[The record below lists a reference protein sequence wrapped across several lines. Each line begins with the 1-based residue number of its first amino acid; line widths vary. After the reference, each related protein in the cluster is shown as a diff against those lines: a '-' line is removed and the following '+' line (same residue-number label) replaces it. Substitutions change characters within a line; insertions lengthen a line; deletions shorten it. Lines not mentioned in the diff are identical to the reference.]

1 MDYSSDLRTRTASN
15 STLTDA
21 AVADAFHSYLKSS
34 LAQARAERLIDADM
48 LATAEADQLMITGPA
63 LCLYFAALRCT
74 TNPPSV
80 PLPRPR
86 KAQRDDSGPPPA
98 PVDLS
103 FENCPPQFTS
113 FLRVWAGTV
122 PAIQSLAPEA
132 QHDLARII
140 CGLQPIN
147 HTASDTVRGLAE
159 DMRAVAI
166 EISQRRS
173 FQDRYA
179 EDLQAAIDAANGISG
194 SSENG
199 GKPRVQHTSFVPPPA
214 YDSAVGGSSGAGP
227 SSAGPSGTQQLSPPA
242 TPTTSSPQHLSPP
255 TTTQHLPPTTSQHL
269 SPPATPTA
277 STSASG
283 RRSRTPSPSMLVP
296 EATATLMAIRETL
309 YACIL
314 DVLSPSNGPDGSNKA
329 FLDRLRTTFRED
341 PAKAYYT
348 TVALAIL
355 HFARFGVV
363 AESGR
368 ITGVLGTEITLDT
381 CPRALRPLMTALV
394 HIARTAKAFEEED
407 DERMAIALSEGREE
421 AEANDGETIK
431 LGSTRLE
438 RVRKML
444 EGGVGWAYEEEE
456 GASRDDAPRGRARAP
471 PTPPKDAPPLPARH
485 SQDDAS
491 SYPTTSGAPPTPPK
505 DKTSFSRRD
514 ASGRGIGS
522 SFTALFK
529 PETAK
534 EAAKD
539 MMRGSLGRSGTAGSG
554 RASLEGRSSLESRH
568 STDSANNC
576 HSSYVPQSSYA
587 PQPMSGRSTSDAPHQ
602 TSPRNSADGHQS
614 TTAAYAALR
623 NTQAFPSTEP
633 LHIAKNTQGARG
645 GSPTGRTL
653 ALANA
658 INELTLRLTS
668 LGPFRERAR
677 AVFGV
682 LAGL

>member
-1 MDYSSDLRTRTASN
+1 MDYSSDPRTRTASN

-74 TNPPSV
+74 TSPPSV

-140 CGLQPIN
+140 CGLQPISAWPLRLLPSPRTN
-147 HTASDTVRGLAE
+147 FTSDHTASDTVRGLAE

-227 SSAGPSGTQQLSPPA
+227 STAGPSGTQQLSPPA

-255 TTTQHLPPTTSQHL
+255 TTSQHL

-283 RRSRTPSPSMLVP
+283 RRSRTSSPSMLVP

-368 ITGVLGTEITLDT
+368 ITGVLGQCYL
-381 CPRALRPLMTALV
+381 L
-394 HIARTAKAFEEED
+394 
-407 DERMAIALSEGREE
+407 
-421 AEANDGETIK
+421 
-431 LGSTRLE
+431 
-438 RVRKML
+438 
-444 EGGVGWAYEEEE
+444 
-456 GASRDDAPRGRARAP
+456 
-471 PTPPKDAPPLPARH
+471 
-485 SQDDAS
+485 
-491 SYPTTSGAPPTPPK
+491 
-505 DKTSFSRRD
+505 
-514 ASGRGIGS
+514 
-522 SFTALFK
+522 
-529 PETAK
+529 
-534 EAAKD
+534 
-539 MMRGSLGRSGTAGSG
+539 
-554 RASLEGRSSLESRH
+554 
-568 STDSANNC
+568 
-576 HSSYVPQSSYA
+576 HSSEQ
-587 PQPMSGRSTSDAPHQ
+587 
-602 TSPRNSADGHQS
+602 
-614 TTAAYAALR
+614 L
-623 NTQAFPSTEP
+623 
-633 LHIAKNTQGARG
+633 L
-645 GSPTGRTL
+645 TG
-653 ALANA
+653 
-658 INELTLRLTS
+658 I
-668 LGPFRERAR
+668 
-677 AVFGV
+677 
-682 LAGL
+682 